1 MLSYALIGGIATAV
15 QYVVLVALIEL
26 GHVGA
31 GLAAATGASCGAVAA
46 YAGNRRFTF
55 RSRAAHA
62 RALPRFLAVA
72 ALGVA
77 ASAGI
82 VFAGTE
88 WLGLHYL
95 LPQVAATAL
104 VFVSGY
110 LLNRHWTF
118 A

>member
-1 MLSYALIGGIATAV
+1 MLSYALVGGLAT
-15 QYVVLVALIEL
+15 VVHYLVMAALIEL

-31 GLAAATGASCGAVAA
+31 GLAAATGASCGALTA

-55 RSRAAHA
+55 DSRAGHA

-72 ALGVA
+72 ALGA
-77 ASAGI
+77 ATSAAL
-82 VFAGTE
+82 VHAGTA

-95 LPQVAATAL
+95 PPQVVATAL
-104 VFVSGY
+104 VLFAGY
-110 LLNRHWTF
+110 ALNRHWSF